1 MSTKRVERMQEL
13 QKEIENLKKIIS
25 TKDQIIE
32 NQQQRITRLRELMD
46 ELEREKWSYQSE
58 LENLRGW

>member
-1 MSTKRVERMQEL
+1 MSTKRAERIQTL
-13 QKEIENLKKIIS
+13 QKEIEALKNTIAS
-25 TKDQIIE
+25 KDQIIE
-32 NQQQRITRLRELMD
+32 KQEERITRLRELMD